1 MKRKIRINTCKRLN
15 VRYNLTINDIQV
27 ITSKY
32 YFGNYLKLSV
42 NDEESDFSVFIRDYV
57 YISKKG
63 LYE

>member
-27 ITSKY
+27 ITFKY

-42 NDEESDFSVFIRDYV
+42 NDEESDFSVVNQGLRLYKQERFI
-57 YISKKG
+57 
-63 LYE
+63 

>member
-27 ITSKY
+27 ITFKY

-42 NDEESDFSVFIRDYV
+42 NDEESDFSVVNY
-57 YISKKG
+57 
-63 LYE
+63 

>member
-42 NDEESDFSVFIRDYV
+42 NDEESDFSVVYQGLRLYKQERFI
-57 YISKKG
+57 
-63 LYE
+63 

>member
-27 ITSKY
+27 ITFKY

-42 NDEESDFSVFIRDYV
+42 NDEESDFSVVYQGLRLYKQERFI
-57 YISKKG
+57 
-63 LYE
+63 